1 MRTKDRSISCE
12 ELHVLLTSEEESK
25 KNSKGM
31 SSDVPHMAMAANAN
45 VNSPVTNTTL
55 PLFSPH

>member
-12 ELHVLLTSEEESK
+12 ELHVLLTSKEESK

-31 SSDVPHMAMAANAN
+31 SSDVPHMAMVANA
-45 VNSPVTNTTL
+45 SSLATNTPL
-55 PLFSPH
+55 PLFSP